1 MYSKPSLIRS
11 NWGGEVIRISETK
24 VSPKRKKKLRTEIN
38 GKFNDIISADEN
50 K

>member
-1 MYSKPSLIRS
+1 VKQRVAI
-11 NWGGEVIRISETK
+11 K
-24 VSPKRKKKLRTEIN
+24 DKKLRTQTN